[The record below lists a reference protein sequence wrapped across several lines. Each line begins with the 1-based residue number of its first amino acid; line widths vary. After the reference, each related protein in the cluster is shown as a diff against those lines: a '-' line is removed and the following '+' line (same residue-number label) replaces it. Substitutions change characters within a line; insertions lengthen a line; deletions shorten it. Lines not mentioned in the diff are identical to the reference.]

1 LISGDTESASL
12 LFRRTGYNKCYRTT
26 VRNMFSALLFDNICL
41 LFDENMFSATWAL
54 NVQRST
60 GVLAVVGPCG
70 RQARFLFWAI
80 APLLFWA
87 CGRTPL
93 APETVCAC
101 VSEGAAESPFSR
113 GRPPSGGTMPSAV
126 QTVLFVFFVL
136 FRQRL
141 TLFFFALGLRLAGS
155 TVKMNLSE

>member
-1 LISGDTESASL
+1 
-12 LFRRTGYNKCYRTT
+12 
-26 VRNMFSALLFDNICL
+26 M
-41 LFDENMFSATWAL
+41 
-54 NVQRST
+54 
-60 GVLAVVGPCG
+60 VGPCG